1 MYFRTSPKSWK
12 VAPCRSILNQRVN
25 MRRKKADQA
34 RHVQQGALLDSA
46 AAIRAL
52 NITRGT
58 LYVYVSRGLIRS
70 IPHPKVPKACL
81 YSAADIMALID
92 RRTHTRRPRAAAATV
107 LDYGLPV
114 LKSRISHFAD
124 NRCFYRDQ
132 EAVAFSRKATLED
145 AARLLWNT
153 QADPFVAARF
163 DPRDVNGW
171 TSIAAT
177 CAPASATGRGSL
189 LLSLMTE
196 HEAPGSGKP
205 GPHAFQA
212 AARLVAAVVVSISG
226 IETAYRG
233 PIHRAISAAWQR
245 PKAAD
250 LIRRALVLLADHELN
265 ASTFAVRVV
274 ASTGAGLTNCVIA
287 GLAAMSGPKH
297 GGATERLRALLIEV
311 DATGDA
317 AASVATRLCRGET
330 IPGFGNSVYRDAD
343 PRGAELVSAV
353 KLDATMAETLKAAQ
367 SMAGVEPN
375 VDFGLLALERSF
387 NLPQGAALALFAI
400 GRSVGWIAHAFE
412 QRATGTLIRPRA
424 EFVLE

>member
-1 MYFRTSPKSWK
+1 M
-12 VAPCRSILNQRVN
+12 RV
-25 MRRKKADQA
+25 KKIGQLRDSK
-34 RHVQQGALLDSA
+34 RGALLDSTA
-46 AAIRAL
+46 ATRAL
-52 NITRGT
+52 NITRAT

-70 IPHPKVPKACL
+70 MPHPREPKACL

-92 RRTHTRRPRAAAATV
+92 RRARTRRPRAAAATA

-114 LKSRISHFAD
+114 LKSRITHFED
-124 NRCFYRDQ
+124 DHCFYRDR
-132 EAVAFSRKATLED
+132 EAVAFSRKAALED

-153 QADPFVAARF
+153 EDADPFAAVRF
-163 DPRDVNGW
+163 DPRLIKGW
-171 TSIAAT
+171 TLIAST
-177 CAPASATGRGSL
+177 CAPSSATGRGSL
-189 LLSLMTE
+189 LLSLLTE

-205 GPHAFQA
+205 GPYAFEA
-212 AARLVAAVVVSISG
+212 AARLVAAVVVSIAG
-226 IETAYRG
+226 IEIGYRG

-274 ASTGAGLTNCVIA
+274 ASTGAGLTSCVIA

-297 GGATERLRALLIEV
+297 GGATERLRALLAEV

-317 AASVATRLCRGET
+317 AASVAVRLNRGET
-330 IPGFGNSVYRDAD
+330 LPGFGNSVYRDAD
-343 PRGAELVSAV
+343 PRGAELVSAI
-353 KLDATMAETLKAAQ
+353 KLDGTMAATLQAAR

-375 VDFGLLALERSF
+375 VDYGLLALERSF
-387 NLPQGAALALFAI
+387 KLPLGAALALFAI

-424 EFVLE
+424 EYVLE

>member
-1 MYFRTSPKSWK
+1 MKTKK
-12 VAPCRSILNQRVN
+12 VALTRDI
-25 MRRKKADQA
+25 K
-34 RHVQQGALLDSA
+34 QGALLDSTA
-46 AAIRAL
+46 ATRAL
-52 NITRGT
+52 SITRAS

-70 IPHPKVPKACL
+70 VPHPREPKACL
-81 YSAADIMALID
+81 YSATDIMALID
-92 RRTHTRRPRAAAATV
+92 RRTRTRRPRAAAATA

-114 LKSRISHFAD
+114 LKSRITHFED
-124 NRCFYRDQ
+124 DRCFYRDR

-153 QADPFVAARF
+153 EGADPFAAVRF

-177 CAPASATGRGSL
+177 CAPISATGRGSL

-196 HEAPGSGKP
+196 HETPSDGKP
-205 GPHAFQA
+205 GLHAFQA

-226 IETAYRG
+226 IKTAWKG

-250 LIRRALVLLADHELN
+250 HIRRALVLLADHELN

-274 ASTGAGLTNCVIA
+274 ASTGASLTNCVIA

-297 GGATERLRALLIEV
+297 GGATECLRALLAEV
-311 DATGDA
+311 DTTGDA
-317 AASVATRLCRGET
+317 AATVATRLSRGET

-353 KLDATMAETLKAAQ
+353 KLDATMAATLKTAR

-387 NLPQGAALALFAI
+387 NLPQGAALALFAM

-412 QRATGTLIRPRA
+412 QRTTGTLIRPRA

>member
-1 MYFRTSPKSWK
+1 
-12 VAPCRSILNQRVN
+12 
-25 MRRKKADQA
+25 MRRKKAGLP
-34 RHVQQGALLDSA
+34 RHVQRGALLDSA
-46 AAIRAL
+46 AATRAL
-52 NITRGT
+52 KISRAT

-70 IPHPKVPKACL
+70 VPHPKEPKACL
-81 YSAADIMALID
+81 YPASDILALID
-92 RRTHTRRPRAAAATV
+92 RRSRTRRPRTAAATA

-114 LKSRISHFAD
+114 LKSSITHFED
-124 NRCFYRDQ
+124 DRCFYRDR
-132 EAVAFSRKATLED
+132 EAVAFSREATLED

-153 QADPFVAARF
+153 EADPFVALRF
-163 DPRDVNGW
+163 DPREINGW
-171 TSIAAT
+171 TSIAST
-177 CAPASATGRGSL
+177 CAPASATGRASL
-189 LLSLMTE
+189 LLSLLTE
-196 HEAPGSGKP
+196 HEAPGGGKP

-212 AARLVAAVVVSISG
+212 AARLVVAGVAAIAG
-226 IETAYRG
+226 IQTAYKG
-233 PIHRAISAAWQR
+233 PIHRAVAAAWQR
-245 PKAAD
+245 PKAAG

-274 ASTGAGLTNCVIA
+274 ASTGASLTNCAIA

-297 GGATERLRALLIEV
+297 GGATERLRVLLAEV

-317 AASVATRLCRGET
+317 AASVATRLSRGEA

-353 KLDATMAETLKAAQ
+353 KLDAAMTGTLHAAR
-367 SMAGVEPN
+367 SMAGMEPN

-387 NLPQGAALALFAI
+387 NLPQGAALALFAM

-412 QRATGTLIRPRA
+412 QRARGTLIRPRA

>member
-1 MYFRTSPKSWK
+1 MRARTSGEP
-12 VAPCRSILNQRVN
+12 RLQR
-25 MRRKKADQA
+25 
-34 RHVQQGALLDSA
+34 GALLDA
-46 AAIRAL
+46 AAATRAL
-52 NITRGT
+52 SITRPT

-70 IPHPKVPKACL
+70 VPHPSAPKACL

-92 RRTHTRRPRAAAATV
+92 RRTRTRRPRAAAATA

-114 LKSRISHFAD
+114 LKSRITHFED
-124 NRCFYRDQ
+124 DRCFYRDR

-153 QADPFVAARF
+153 EEADPFAAVRF
-163 DPRDVNGW
+163 DPRQIKGW
-171 TSIAAT
+171 TSIAST
-177 CAPASATGRGSL
+177 CALASATGRGSL
-189 LLSLMTE
+189 LLSLLSE
-196 HEAPGSGKP
+196 HEAPGGGKP
-205 GPHAFQA
+205 GPHAFEV
-212 AARLVAAVVVSISG
+212 AARLVSALVVSITG
-226 IETAYRG
+226 TETSYKG

-245 PKAAD
+245 PKAAE

-274 ASTGAGLTNCVIA
+274 ASTGAGLTSCVIA

-297 GGATERLRALLIEV
+297 GGATGRLRALLAEI

-317 AASVATRLCRGET
+317 AASVAARLSRGET
-330 IPGFGNSVYRDAD
+330 LPGFGNSVYRAAD
-343 PRGAELVSAV
+343 PRGAELISAM
-353 KLDATMAETLKAAQ
+353 KLDATMAATLQAAR

-387 NLPQGAALALFAI
+387 NLPQGASLALFAI

-412 QRATGTLIRPRA
+412 QRTSGTLIRPRA
-424 EFVLE
+424 EYALE

>member
-1 MYFRTSPKSWK
+1 MP
-12 VAPCRSILNQRVN
+12 
-25 MRRKKADQA
+25 
-34 RHVQQGALLDSA
+34 RHVERGALLDSGA
-46 AAIRAL
+46 AMRAL
-52 NITRGT
+52 KVSRAT

-70 IPHPKVPKACL
+70 VAHPTDPRACL
-81 YSAADIMALID
+81 YPASDILALID
-92 RRTHTRRPRAAAATV
+92 RRSRTRRPRTAAATA

-114 LKSRISHFAD
+114 LKSRITHFED
-124 NRCFYRDQ
+124 NHCFYRNR
-132 EAVAFSRKATLED
+132 EAVALSREATLED

-153 QADPFVAARF
+153 DDADPFAGVRF
-163 DPRDVNGW
+163 DPRRINGW
-171 TSIAAT
+171 MSIAST
-177 CAPASATGRGSL
+177 SAPASATSRGSL
-189 LLSLMTE
+189 LLSLLSDREM
-196 HEAPGSGKP
+196 PGGGRP
-205 GPHAFQA
+205 GPHAFEA
-212 AARLVAAVVVSISG
+212 AAQLVVGTVAAIAG
-226 IETAYRG
+226 IHTAYKG
-233 PIHRAISAAWQR
+233 PIHRAIGAAWQR

-265 ASTFAVRVV
+265 ASTFAARVV

-297 GGATERLRALLIEV
+297 GGATERLRALLAEV

-317 AASVATRLCRGET
+317 GACVAARLSRGET
-330 IPGFGNSVYRDAD
+330 IPGFGNSVYRDMD

-353 KLDATMAETLKAAQ
+353 KLDPTMAATLVAAR

-387 NLPQGAALALFAI
+387 SLPQGAALALFAM

>member
-1 MYFRTSPKSWK
+1 
-12 VAPCRSILNQRVN
+12 
-25 MRRKKADQA
+25 MRARKGGQP
-34 RHVQQGALLDSA
+34 RNLRRGALLDA
-46 AAIRAL
+46 AAATRAL
-52 NITRGT
+52 SITRAT

-70 IPHPKVPKACL
+70 VPHPHEPKACL
-81 YSAADIMALID
+81 YSVADIMALID
-92 RRTHTRRPRAAAATV
+92 RRTRTRRPRAAAATA

-114 LKSRISHFAD
+114 LKSRITHFED
-124 NRCFYRDQ
+124 DRCFYRDR
-132 EAVAFSRKATLED
+132 EAVALSRKATLED

-153 QADPFVAARF
+153 EEADPFAAVRF
-163 DPRDVNGW
+163 DPRSIKGW
-171 TSIAAT
+171 TEIAST
-177 CAPASATGRGSL
+177 CAPASATARGSL
-189 LLSLMTE
+189 LLSLLTE
-196 HEAPGSGKP
+196 HEVPGGGKP
-205 GPHAFQA
+205 GLHGFEV
-212 AARLVAAVVVSISG
+212 AARLVAALVVSITG

-233 PIHRAISAAWQR
+233 PIHRAIGAAWQR

-297 GGATERLRALLIEV
+297 GGATERLRALLAEA

-317 AASVATRLCRGET
+317 SASVAAHLSRGET
-330 IPGFGNSVYRDAD
+330 LPGFGNSVYRDAD

-353 KLDATMAETLKAAQ
+353 KLDATMVATLNAAR

-387 NLPQGAALALFAI
+387 NLPQGAALALFAM